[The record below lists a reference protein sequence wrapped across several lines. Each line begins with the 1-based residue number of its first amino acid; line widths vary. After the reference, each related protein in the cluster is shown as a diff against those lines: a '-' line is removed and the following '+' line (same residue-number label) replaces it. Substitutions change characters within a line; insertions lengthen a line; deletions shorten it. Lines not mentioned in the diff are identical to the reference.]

1 MKAHSRA
8 SPRALEGASASE
20 GLKFKLLWLHSSRCF
35 CIQHLFIE
43 NLLYARYCCWHQE
56 YSNEQNNPSL

>member
-43 NLLYARYCCWHQE
+43 NL
-56 YSNEQNNPSL
+56 